1 LVTSLTGIFV
11 EDRAT
16 MAQPATAS
24 LMRSINRSAVLDLL
38 RQESPLART
47 EIARRLNMSLPTVMR
62 IVDELLTEELVH
74 PLGHAVSA
82 RGRPRALLEFSGAA
96 HAIIGIDLG
105 GVNWIGAIANLTGTV
120 QHEVKAPGNG
130 ADAEANLERLLA
142 LIAELLAAPLEGGQT
157 LRGIGVGVP
166 GLIRADDGSVTYAPS
181 LGWRELPLRDILTER
196 FDLPVFVEND
206 VNLAALGEWGFG
218 AGRGA
223 HSLACISVGTG
234 MGAGIIQDG
243 AILRGF
249 RQAAGEIGYLVP
261 DASYLGRPYSSFGH
275 LESLTASA
283 GMTERAQRA
292 RTALGG
298 SAEGNGAPTY
308 DEVFAAAR
316 AGESWARAT
325 IAETVDYLSLAVLSI
340 VTVLDPELVV
350 LGGSASRWADDLIAP
365 IRQRLE
371 GVMLYLPTFMASPL
385 GRRAAVMGAIMLVL
399 NGTTEAVV
407 ARRLT

>member
-1 LVTSLTGIFV
+1 
-11 EDRAT
+11 

-24 LMRSINRSAVLDLL
+24 LMRSINRSAILDLL

-62 IVDELLTEELVH
+62 IVDELLAEELVR
-74 PLGHAVSA
+74 PLGHAASA
-82 RGRPRALLEFSGAA
+82 RGRPRALLEFSGET

-105 GVNWIGAIANLTGTV
+105 GVNWIGAIANLTGAV
-120 QHEVKAPGNG
+120 QHEVEVPGNG
-130 ADAEANLERLLA
+130 QDAELNLERLLA
-142 LIAELLAAPLEGGQT
+142 LISNLLSVPLDDGQT

-181 LGWRELPLRDILTER
+181 LGWRDLPLRDVLTER
-196 FDLPVFVEND
+196 FALPVFVEND

-261 DASYLGRPYSSFGH
+261 SADYLGKPYASFGH
-275 LESLTASA
+275 LESLTASY
-283 GMTERAQRA
+283 GMAERARRA
-292 RTALGG
+292 RG
-298 SAEGNGAPTY
+298 AEGVAAARNGVLTY

-316 AGESWARAT
+316 AGTSWAQAT
-325 IAETVDYLSLAVLSI
+325 IAQSVDYLSLAVLS
-340 VTVLDPELVV
+340 VATVIDPELIV
-350 LGGSASRWADDLIAP
+350 LGGSAARWADDLIEP
-365 IRQRLE
+365 IRRRLE
-371 GVMLYLPTFMASPL
+371 GVMLYLPPLEASPL